1 VKLALRHKIPAVVGT
16 AVLLA
21 GAGGAVAYAVSGHGP
36 TSTDIGN
43 TLPIDDNHRVDDRGT
58 HVEPGEDRG
67 GLVTRDARTEVG
79 DDRGTQAEPGDD
91 KGGRVTRDAR
101 TEVGDD
107 RGTHVEPGDDRG
119 GDATSPAPDASRSGP
134 EDGSGHDGSGHDT
147 GGDSGSGGHGS
158 DD

>member
-1 VKLALRHKIPAVVGT
+1 MKLALRHKIPAVVGT

-58 HVEPGEDRG
+58 HVEPGDDRG
-67 GLVTRDARTEVG
+67 GL
-79 DDRGTQAEPGDD
+79 
-91 KGGRVTRDAR
+91 VTRDAR

-134 EDGSGHDGSGHDT
+134 EDGSGHDGSGHD
-147 GGDSGSGGHGS
+147 GSGSGSDDGSGHDAGDDSGSGGHGS